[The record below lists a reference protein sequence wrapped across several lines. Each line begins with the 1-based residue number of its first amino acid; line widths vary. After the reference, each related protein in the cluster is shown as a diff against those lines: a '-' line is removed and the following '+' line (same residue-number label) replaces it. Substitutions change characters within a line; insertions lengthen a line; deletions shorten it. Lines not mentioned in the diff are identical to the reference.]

1 MSFRHQGKLG
11 PGQQEDQLLV
21 TSIWTPV
28 TRSEADSDL
37 VLKEAAS
44 HPVVSLTMG
53 QQQRMF

>member
-1 MSFRHQGKLG
+1 MCFRHQEKLG
-11 PGQQEDQLLV
+11 TGQQEDELPV

-28 TRSEADSDL
+28 TRIEADSDS

-53 QQQRMF
+53 Q